1 MSNIAIDKRK
11 LVDVKSKISIA
22 KQCELFGLPR
32 STYYYQPKDYSAFDL
47 LIMDL
52 IDKVHTEFPVYGYRK
67 ITVVINELL
76 LKKHLPVVNE
86 KRIRN
91 YMKILGI
98 EAIYQKP
105 KLSKL
110 GNAKYVFPYLLKNL
124 AINTPN
130 QVWSSDITYL
140 PYDNGFMYLYAI
152 IDWYS
157 RAILAYDVND
167 NLEKTF
173 VLKTIEKALTEYG
186 KPKIMNSDQ
195 GSHFTSKDYIDL
207 LQDNEIQ
214 ISMDGKGRA
223 LDNIIIERFWRT
235 IKYEYIFLHDF
246 ETPRI
251 LWTGVGNY
259 FEYYNNFRPHQS
271 LNYKKP
277 MELYDN
283 GLYHKNIKEGT
294 LFNETYDEFSYFRD
308 IDKTFLKYVI

>member
-1 MSNIAIDKRK
+1 MTNIVIDKRI
-11 LVDVKSKISIA
+11 LIDVNAEISVA

-32 STYYYQPKDYSAFDL
+32 STYYYQPKGYSTFDL

-52 IDKVHTEFPVYGYRK
+52 IDKIHTEFPVYGYRK
-67 ITVVINELL
+67 ITVIVNELL

-105 KLSKL
+105 NLSRP
-110 GNAKYVFPYLLKNL
+110 GNAKYIFPYLLKNL
-124 AINTPN
+124 AINNPN

-140 PYDNGFMYLYAI
+140 PYDKGFMYLYAI

-157 RAILAYDVND
+157 RVILAYDVND

-173 VLKTIEKALTEYG
+173 ILKTIEKAFAKYG
-186 KPKIMNSDQ
+186 NPKIMNSDQ
-195 GSHFTSKDYIDL
+195 GSHFTSRDYIDL
-207 LQDNEIQ
+207 LQSNEIQ

-223 LDNIIIERFWRT
+223 LDNIIIERLWRT

-251 LWTGVGNY
+251 LWTGIGNY

-271 LNYKKP
+271 LENKRP
-277 MELYDN
+277 MEVYDN
-283 GLYHKNIKEGT
+283 ALYTKNVKEGT
-294 LFNETYDEFSYFRD
+294 LFNETYDEFNYFKD
-308 IDKTFLKYVI
+308 IDKTFLKYAI